1 MDARIPTGRDDNV
14 TTGGLRI
21 KFPADGRTYPGRGRI
36 ATAGRIAAISL
47 PRSLHK
53 VHPADFVE
61 GAAAHPVIIDARR
74 ERGGVEGHAGPC
86 PSRRPERRH
95 LGECRTPDADRFPVD
110 VKMVVAGLNN
120 SDSSAAGEPVRQ
132 IPGGDT
138 RPSG

>member
-74 ERGGVEGHAGPC
+74 ERGGVEGHAGQLPVA
-86 PSRRPERRH
+86 PSRASPPRRVSAH
-95 LGECRTPDADRFPVD
+95 LMLTGFP
-110 VKMVVAGLNN
+110 
-120 SDSSAAGEPVRQ
+120 S
-132 IPGGDT
+132 T
-138 RPSG
+138 